1 MFIDKFTRIVRLF
14 FSFPLFLIFL
24 LLQINSE
31 ELNMADM
38 EQYKEFFPQRIRTS
52 IKMIN
57 ILVQEYIW
65 YV

>member
-1 MFIDKFTRIVRLF
+1 MFIDKFTRIVHLF

-31 ELNMADM
+31 KLNMADM
-38 EQYKEFFPQRIRTS
+38 EQYKEFFPQRIRIS

>member
-1 MFIDKFTRIVRLF
+1 MFIDKFTRIVHLF

-31 ELNMADM
+31 KLNMADM
-38 EQYKEFFPQRIRTS
+38 EQYKEFFPWRIRTS

-57 ILVQEYIW
+57 ILVQEYI
-65 YV
+65 

>member
-24 LLQINSE
+24 LLQISSE

-38 EQYKEFFPQRIRTS
+38 EQYKEFFP
-52 IKMIN
+52 
-57 ILVQEYIW
+57 
-65 YV
+65 

>member
-14 FSFPLFLIFL
+14 FSFPLFLIFI

-38 EQYKEFFPQRIRTS
+38 EQYKEFFPQRIRIS

>member
-38 EQYKEFFPQRIRTS
+38 EQYKEFFPWRIRAS